1 MKLPSAPAVVDT
13 LLPFGNVAST
23 LELASAVPVILVAPA
38 LTAFTVGATG
48 GVTSA

>member
-38 LTAFTVGATG
+38 LTAFTVGAAG